1 MRQYGY
7 LRTACAVPK
16 VSVADCRANSEAII
30 RLCQKAW
37 EEKAAVVLFP
47 ELCVTGYTC
56 GDLFFQR
63 QLQESVRE
71 AVNAI
76 KDWSNGHPMLII
88 IGVPVP
94 MTSGLYNCALA
105 INDGRLLGLV
115 PKQAVPNN
123 QEFYEKRWFK
133 SANDLDTDSCDWFGE
148 AIPIGSDLL
157 FQHASIPE
165 AIVGIEICE
174 DLWTP
179 MPPSAAL
186 AVRGATILL
195 NPSASNDL
203 IAKAD
208 YRDTLI
214 ANQSGRCNAAYLYA
228 SAGFGESTTDVV
240 FGGAALIYERGT
252 LLECG
257 KRFVKDEQHIVADVD
272 IEALVHDRQIQTSF
286 SEMAASLPKCR
297 TIYFDAIDCQDETLK
312 RSVNAHPFVPKDAAQ
327 RNARCEEIFNIQTMG
342 LGSRVMHIGSP
353 AMVVG
358 ISGGLD
364 STLALLVCVNVC
376 DTFGIDR
383 KQIHAVTMPGFG
395 TTDRTYYN
403 AVALIQGLGA
413 TYHEIPIRDAAS
425 GHLEDIGHDLSV
437 HDVTYENAQARERTQ
452 ILMDLANRF
461 NGIVVGTGDLS
472 ELALGWATYNG
483 DHMSMY
489 GVNAGIPKTLV
500 RYLVR
505 YVADQHQDRNV
516 ADVLYDVL
524 DTPVSPEL
532 LPPDEAGQI
541 AQKTEDLV
549 GPYELHDFFMY
560 HVLRNGFAPEKIY
573 YLSQQAFNGVYD
585 KKTLYQWLR
594 NFYWRFF
601 TQQFKRSCLPDGPK
615 VGNVSLSPRG
625 DWRMPSD
632 AKVRLWM
639 DAMDKIAKEEEERG
653 W

>member
-76 KDWSNGHPMLII
+76 KDWSNGHPMLIV

-228 SAGFGESTTDVV
+228 SAGFGESTTDIV

-257 KRFVKDEQHIVADVD
+257 KRFVKDEQLIVADVD